1 MPKNLESLTVDNK
14 FVAVYFG
21 ETGVTLD
28 QRMRYNDL
36 MEFLS
41 WFPVTHISKLFQVKP
56 NTLKRLR
63 KDVTYVM
70 EAFIAVLW
78 ESKLSDCINFKSGR
92 CFNNAVCGYRRYRG
106 TPDSAT
112 TYVFSRS

>member
-1 MPKNLESLTVDNK
+1 MAWVPMLKTCRENCDDPCVVEFAVNALKNLESLTVDDK

-78 ESKLSDCINFKSGR
+78 ESKLSDCINL
-92 CFNNAVCGYRRYRG
+92 
-106 TPDSAT
+106 
-112 TYVFSRS
+112 